1 MMRAQHKPLSQRRET
16 CFKTKMCK
24 FYAAGICARGV
35 ACLYAHSSAEARELP
50 NLYKTQLCT
59 LFSFNGSCSKGDA
72 CVFAHGSK
80 ELRNTPTSTSPTRTP
95 KSQIVL
101 PARGIGRNNHQ
112 NDVVLPH
119 VANAIN
125 APHVQTDCFP
135 MTASMTKVGWNSFFL
150 QQSWSPTMVGVQEFP
165 HTGPLS
171 TQSCLNAVDDFRND
185 QKDKEGEELR
195 SKADVRVMLG
205 CDKRPHSCVEVDS
218 DVESSLEIP
227 GAENVLWER
236 NTTAEGQWAIQD
248 FSRQTS
254 MSSVTALEANAGPS
268 TTAGAKPEAEA
279 RYLTILNTFL
289 HWGPSDSSPATRSKS
304 AGGRVE
310 GVQI

>member
-1 MMRAQHKPLSQRRET
+1 MRIPAPRHVSYRTCTKPSYVLSSVSMVLAARVMLVFSHMEAKNFATRLQALPQHGPQNHR
-16 CFKTKMCK
+16 
-24 FYAAGICARGV
+24 
-35 ACLYAHSSAEARELP
+35 
-50 NLYKTQLCT
+50 
-59 LFSFNGSCSKGDA
+59 LFCQQGAS
-72 CVFAHGSK
+72 V
-80 ELRNTPTSTSPTRTP
+80 
-95 KSQIVL
+95 
-101 PARGIGRNNHQ
+101 
-112 NDVVLPH
+112 
-119 VANAIN
+119 AIN